1 MLTKEIFLTFQSIF
15 IIANGAVGQSQVA
28 VGSTH
33 AHPVFQVPC
42 QGQVL
47 IIVSDSFLVVSQA
60 VVSITQEMT
69 SFSLTLDIIQLL
81 AEHQIVFVERY
92 GLAELASRRVTVA
105 EVAQG
110 TGLAD
115 TVL

>member
-69 SFSLTLDIIQLL
+69 SFSLTLNIIQLL
-81 AEHQIVFVERY
+81 AEH
-92 GLAELASRRVTVA
+92 
-105 EVAQG
+105 
-110 TGLAD
+110 
-115 TVL
+115 